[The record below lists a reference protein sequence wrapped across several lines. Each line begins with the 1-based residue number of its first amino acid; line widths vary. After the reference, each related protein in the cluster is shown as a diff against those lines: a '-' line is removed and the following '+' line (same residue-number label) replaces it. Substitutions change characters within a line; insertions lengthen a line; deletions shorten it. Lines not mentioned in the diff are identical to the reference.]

1 MNYISS
7 SARQFAPISDFV
19 KGSGLIRDGDWVE
32 SKDQDPE
39 GGVRLIQ
46 LADVGVGA
54 FLDKSARFLTAQK
67 AKELRCTYL
76 HSGDILV
83 ARMPDPIGR
92 ACIFPGDKKK
102 AVTVVDVCI
111 VRPNPKLCDPRW
123 LCWMINAPDFTDS
136 VLQQARGATRQ
147 RIARTEL
154 ERLVVPCISLS
165 EQRRIAAILDE
176 ADALRAKRRAALAQF
191 TALTSAIFVDMFGKL
206 RGRATKWRLV
216 PVSDYVAEFQGGKS
230 LEADT
235 DNTRARYR
243 VLKVSAVTSSIFK
256 PFESKPLPEEYLPPP
271 DHFVKCNDLLF
282 SRANTTELVGAVA
295 YVDSTPGNVVL
306 SDKLWRFIWRK
317 PACVEP
323 LFVWAL
329 FQTPA
334 VREEIGRR
342 ATGTSGSMKNISQ
355 GKLLTMQT
363 ILPPLQLQS
372 SFVQRLKLLKTLQ
385 AQQRTALDQLD
396 SLFASLQHRA
406 FRGEL

>member
-176 ADALRAKRRAALAQF
+176 ADALRAKRRATLAGLGELATSVFVQTTTTGNYEIEIGDALAKGILVLHKDGNHGSLYPRPEDF
-191 TALTSAIFVDMFGKL
+191 GAEGVPFITAKSVTDEGDIQDAATERLEPAKAAAL
-206 RGRATKWRLV
+206 RHGW
-216 PVSDYVAEFQGGKS
+216 
-230 LEADT
+230 
-235 DNTRARYR
+235 
-243 VLKVSAVTSSIFK
+243 
-256 PFESKPLPEEYLPPP
+256 
-271 DHFVKCNDLLF
+271 
-282 SRANTTELVGAVA
+282 
-295 YVDSTPGNVVL
+295 
-306 SDKLWRFIWRK
+306 
-317 PACVEP
+317 
-323 LFVWAL
+323 
-329 FQTPA
+329 
-334 VREEIGRR
+334 VREGDVLLAHNASVGRVGICR
-342 ATGTSGSMKNISQ
+342 GEYETAIVGTSLTIFRCNEIV
-355 GKLLTMQT
+355 LLPTYLFAALRSSNFQDQLTANMGQT
-363 ILPPLQLQS
+363 TRNQVPITA
-372 SFVQRLKLLKTLQ
+372 QRLLRIPVPKIDFQRVFVAKLQEIEKCRHE
-385 AQQRTALDQLD
+385 AAKHMRKLD
-396 SLFASLQHRA
+396 SVFASLQHRA